1 MGLTLTYDDG
11 QTTLDED
18 EKEGLLI
25 STITTR
31 AELDEMEQNNIQQ
44 AMLWLMSRRVAA
56 KDILTEA
63 FVQQLHVKMFG
74 KVWRWAGQYRK
85 TNKNIGVDK
94 YEIPTQLKMLLDD
107 CRYWIE
113 HKTYE
118 EEEIAIRFK
127 HRLVS
132 IHCFPNGNGRH
143 SRLMADVIAERL
155 FARDVF
161 SWGSN
166 DLANLSAARA
176 NYLAAVKAADAGEI
190 RFLIAFARS

>member
-1 MGLTLTYDDG
+1 
-11 QTTLDED
+11 
-18 EKEGLLI
+18 
-25 STITTR
+25 
-31 AELDEMEQNNIQQ
+31 
-44 AMLWLMSRRVAA
+44 MLWLMSRRVAA

>member
-1 MGLTLTYDDG
+1 MGLTLTYDNG
-11 QTTLDED
+11 QTPLDED

-31 AELDEMEQNNIQQ
+31 AELDELEQNNIQQ

-63 FVQQLHVKMFG
+63 FVQNLHVKMFG

-107 CRYWIE
+107 CRYWVE
-113 HKTYE
+113 NNTYE

-155 FARDVF
+155 FAREVF

-166 DLANLSAARA
+166 DLANLIAARA

>member
-1 MGLTLTYDDG
+1 MTLTYDDG

-25 STITTR
+25 STVTTR
-31 AELDEMEQNNIQQ
+31 AELDEQEQNNIQQ
-44 AMLWLMSRRVAA
+44 AMLWLMSRRIAA
-56 KDILTEA
+56 KEILTEA

-155 FARDVF
+155 FAREVF

>member
-25 STITTR
+25 STVTTR
-31 AELDEMEQNNIQQ
+31 AELDEQEQNNIQQ
-44 AMLWLMSRRVAA
+44 AMLWLMSRRIAA
-56 KDILTEA
+56 KEILTEA

-155 FARDVF
+155 FAREVF

>member
-44 AMLWLMSRRVAA
+44 EMLWLMSRRVAA